1 MRVICDFY
9 HLYKGVRDTN
19 YPLAVHDIKLL
30 LLRFAYE
37 KSFSDDTGGG
47 GPESNLHLIP
57 YLFQM
62 VLYVLN
68 TTRFYQR
75 EEKNIAQVGCVSAS
89 DMAFFSGSRHGFHS
103 IIALVR
109 CDDLS

>member
-1 MRVICDFY
+1 M
-9 HLYKGVRDTN
+9 RDTN

-37 KSFSDDTGGG
+37 KSFSEDTGGG

-68 TTRFYQR
+68 SMRFYQR
-75 EEKNIAQVGCVSAS
+75 EEKNIAQVCLNVS
-89 DMAFFSGSRHGFHS
+89 G
-103 IIALVR
+103 
-109 CDDLS
+109 